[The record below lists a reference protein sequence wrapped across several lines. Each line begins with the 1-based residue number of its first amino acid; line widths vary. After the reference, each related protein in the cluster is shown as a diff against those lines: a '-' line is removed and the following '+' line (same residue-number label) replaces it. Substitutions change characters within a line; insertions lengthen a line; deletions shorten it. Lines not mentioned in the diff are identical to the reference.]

1 MIWLRV
7 VLPKDVETL
16 FGQKF
21 GCCSVGGGVGKG
33 EVNLRSA
40 LGVRGGG
47 WIEGGEVGEVRGWI
61 AVVPGARERMADWG
75 GTG

>member
-7 VLPKDVETL
+7 VLPEDVETL

-47 WIEGGEVGEVRGWI
+47 WIEGGRGRGGKGMDCC
-61 AVVPGARERMADWG
+61 GARCE
-75 GTG
+75 GTDG